1 MQERRKY
8 IRYDIEGNAILKTRV
23 DASGSIKGDLVN
35 IGFEGM
41 SVSVQEKI
49 AEGSDISFELTTK
62 LYDKPIIG
70 EGKVVYVAE
79 DTVSN
84 SNVFRIGVEFIHIDK
99 KAIQYIL
106 VRIQEDICAEARK
119 KRAT

>member
-1 MQERRKY
+1 MKERRQY

-23 DASGSIKGDLVN
+23 DAPGSIKADLVN
-35 IGFEGM
+35 IGFQGM
-41 SVSVQEKI
+41 SLSVQEKI
-49 AEGSDISFELTTK
+49 AEGSDVTFELTTK
-62 LYDKPIIG
+62 LYDKPVIG
-70 EGKVVYVAE
+70 EGKVVYVKE

-84 SNVFRIGVEFIHIDK
+84 GNIFRLGIEFIHIDK

-119 KRAT
+119 KRVA